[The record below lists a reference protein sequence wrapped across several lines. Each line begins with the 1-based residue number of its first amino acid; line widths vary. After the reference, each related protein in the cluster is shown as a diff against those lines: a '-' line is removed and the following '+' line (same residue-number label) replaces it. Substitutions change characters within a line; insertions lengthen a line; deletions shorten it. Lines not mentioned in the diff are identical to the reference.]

1 MSAGPP
7 AEGGGESE
15 EPEADQ
21 AEDDEHGEGGD
32 DFSLELRDGQR
43 HGAENGG
50 EGAGLETEG
59 LGAGEELGEERFG
72 ADVGPGD
79 VAGNADE

>member
-1 MSAGPP
+1 
-7 AEGGGESE
+7 
-15 EPEADQ
+15 
-21 AEDDEHGEGGD
+21 
-32 DFSLELRDGQR
+32 
-43 HGAENGG
+43 
-50 EGAGLETEG
+50 